1 MYVFTFRIMFTN
13 AYNALAVFFVFIFC
27 GSKSC
32 KISFLYL
39 SRQFVKS
46 KFYRYALAFL
56 LGQTGLLEY
65 KKLSILQ
72 TLISPQKRKRGSL
85 TTKKEMSIYSPPL
98 CLQRRR
104 GWGWGCKTRISS
116 KILAGF
122 VCLVWFYL
130 IKMLY

>member
-1 MYVFTFRIMFTN
+1 MPPLNLMLKKTQSTFTVFYF
-13 AYNALAVFFVFIFC
+13 LFC
-27 GSKSC
+27 GSKPC

-39 SRQFVKS
+39 SRQLVKS

-56 LGQTGLLEY
+56 LEQTGLLEY

-72 TLISPQKRKRGSL
+72 ILISPQKRKRGIL
-85 TTKKEMSIYSPPL
+85 TTKKEYSLYSPPF

-104 GWGWGCKTRISS
+104 GRGWGCKTKISS

-122 VCLVWFYL
+122 CTRFDVIYTFY
-130 IKMLY
+130 K